1 VRTIFLAG
9 VRKLNPA
16 SQGDPALK
24 HHFFSKSAL
33 GLAVAIC
40 TSHAA
45 LASTITFDGLPGTTA
60 DPFNSYSESGFTVA
74 VTLGNWKE
82 GHSFGAPLPSI
93 YVQDLRSS
101 PFGGLQVTNGGL
113 FTFDSFDLS
122 AYMSAVGYEVQ
133 GWLGTTSVFDVA
145 SNQTA
150 GAAFTTVSGGSSLAI
165 DRLTIDISS
174 GGSGEFNVD
183 NIRVSAVSAVPEPST
198 YGLMMLGFGF
208 IGAIARHRQRG

>member
-1 VRTIFLAG
+1 MR
-9 VRKLNPA
+9 
-16 SQGDPALK
+16 

-45 LASTITFDGLPGTTA
+45 LASTITFDGLPGITA

-74 VTLGNWKE
+74 ATFGNWKE
-82 GHSFGAPLPSI
+82 GHSSGAPLPSL
-93 YVQDLRSS
+93 YVHDLHSS
-101 PFGGLQVTNGGL
+101 PFGALQVTNGGL

-122 AYMSAVGYEVQ
+122 AFMSAVGYEIK

-145 SNQTA
+145 SSQAA
-150 GAAFTTVSGGSSLAI
+150 GTAFTTVSGGSSLAI

-174 GGSGEFNVD
+174 GGPGEFNVD

-208 IGAIARHRQRG
+208 IGAITRRRQRG